1 MPEPGRLSPV
11 EIAAQTDYDRI
22 FNPEKIAIIG
32 VSSKGAGFGSGIFY
46 SLRMI
51 GYSGGI
57 YLVNPKG
64 GSLEGVPIYKSVAE
78 IPDRFDLAIIAV
90 AAEAVPGVLEACR
103 QKGAAAA
110 EILSS
115 GFRELGT
122 EAGIALEEAL
132 VREARNGIRVIGP
145 NCFGIY
151 CPKSGLT
158 VLPGPDLPRR
168 TGPVAF
174 SSQSGGMAVDFANTG
189 KSIGL
194 SFSKVVSFGNGSDL
208 RETELLHYFGRD
220 PETGTIA
227 LYIEGVAD
235 GAAFYDALCEVG
247 RKKPV
252 IAMKGGLSE
261 SGSRAVASH
270 TASMGGSRKIWQSIL
285 RQANAVQVNDAEEMA
300 QACLAFSYLPERSF
314 HNLSVLGGGGA
325 LGVAAA
331 DAAEY
336 VGVSIPPFEKAL
348 SDRIGALLP
357 KPGSSPANPVDVA
370 NPYVAPQVLKEVLLL
385 AAGDPRIDIQFL
397 ITLFHHYKNL
407 AQMTG
412 QAVKDVTPFTELADG
427 VREVMDKT
435 DKPVL
440 IILNNPKRGSEHLDV
455 VEMIEAARSAFLF
468 RGIPAFDDLNE
479 ALRALGHVNAYYG
492 GRSDG

>member
-1 MPEPGRLSPV
+1 M
-11 EIAAQTDYDRI
+11 QTDYERI

-32 VSSKGAGFGSGIFY
+32 VSSKGRGFGSNVY
-46 SLRMI
+46 RALQMI
-51 GYSGGI
+51 GYERGV
-57 YLVNPKG
+57 YLVNPRG
-64 GSLEGVPIYKSVAE
+64 GSLDGEPIYKSVAE
-78 IPDRFDLAIIAV
+78 IPGGFDLAIITV
-90 AAEAVPGVLEACR
+90 AAEAVPKVLEACQ

-115 GFRELGT
+115 GFKELGT
-122 EAGIALEEAL
+122 EEGIALEEEISRVAQ
-132 VREARNGIRVIGP
+132 NGIRVIGP

-158 VLPGPDLPRR
+158 LMPGPDLSRR
-168 TGPVAF
+168 TGTVAF
-174 SSQSGGMAVDFANTG
+174 SSQSGGMAVDFANKG

-194 SFSKVVSFGNGSDL
+194 SFSKVVSFGNGADL
-208 RETELLHYFGRD
+208 RETELLHYFSRD
-220 PETGTIA
+220 PDTGIIA

-235 GAAFYDALCEVG
+235 GEGFYEALCEAG
-247 RKKPV
+247 REKPV

-285 RQANAVQVNDAEEMA
+285 RQANAIEVRDPDEMA
-300 QACLAFSYLPERSF
+300 RACLAFSYLPERTF

-331 DAAEY
+331 DAAES

-348 SDRIGALLP
+348 SERIDALLP

-370 NPYVAPQVLKEVLLL
+370 NPYVAPKVLKEVLLL
-385 AAGDPRIDIQFL
+385 AAEDPRIDIQFL

-407 AQMTG
+407 AQLTG
-412 QAVKDVTPFTELADG
+412 QAVRDVTPFTELADG

-435 DKPVL
+435 EKPVM
-440 IILNNPKRGSEHLDV
+440 IILNNPKRGADHLDV
-455 VEMIEAARSAFLF
+455 VEMIEAARSAFLC

-492 GRSDG
+492 GRADG